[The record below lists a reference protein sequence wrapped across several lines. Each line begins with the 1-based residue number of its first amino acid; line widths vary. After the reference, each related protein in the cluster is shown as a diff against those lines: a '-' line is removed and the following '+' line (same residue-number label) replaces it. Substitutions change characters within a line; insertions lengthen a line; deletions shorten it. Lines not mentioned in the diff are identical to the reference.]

1 MLGRAGRLEEAEKI
15 ALEIPCERVTS
26 KIIEIEKPY
35 GGDYVLMSNIL
46 AGAGRFAVD
55 AESLMRTPMEG
66 RNAIKVAGSSL
77 S

>member
-55 AESLMRTPMEG
+55 AESLRTLMEG